1 VNLATALAP
10 FFVQQNTSTP
20 TTIGTGFGLFSGVTQ
35 TATPVTANTALTLS
49 AFYNGIEIITN
60 DYAKLPKAVFRKTD
74 NGRFKQSS
82 HPVNYLISKRP
93 NNLMTAFN
101 FDKMMLQY
109 AVLKGNAYAQIVRNN
124 TGTPVSLQLINQDQH
139 PVEVVEYNAKLFYK
153 VDGTVIAAEDM
164 LHIPGF
170 SFNGITGVSVIT
182 HAANSLGIN
191 LSAKEFAID
200 YYDQKGVGTGVVTA
214 ATKMD
219 NDAKTRLGEALAN
232 AFSTK
237 KNWQIP
243 IIDEASKFQHIKI
256 TPQESQFL
264 LTNKDGLG
272 EVARFLNI
280 PLHKLKSLDNVNN
293 SITENLEIQHGQDSI
308 LPWVRKFE
316 QEYDAKLFNAREIKQ
331 NYYTKVNI
339 NALLRADTK
348 TKTDYLTKG
357 IFSGWLTRNE
367 ARALEEMNPLEGLD
381 EPLTPVNTQTQEQ
394 IESKISA
401 DEK

>member
-1 VNLATALAP
+1 M
-10 FFVQQNTSTP
+10 
-20 TTIGTGFGLFSGVTQ
+20 FGAVTKKG
-35 TATPVTANTALTLS
+35 TPVTANTALTLS
-49 AFYNGIEIITN
+49 AFYNGLEIITN
-60 DYAKLPKAVFRKTD
+60 DYAKLPKAVFKKTEI
-74 NGRFKQSS
+74 GRFKQSS

>member
-1 VNLATALAP
+1 MDL
-10 FFVQQNTSTP
+10 STVLQPLFQSRSLP
-20 TTIGTGFGLFSGVTQ
+20 TTVGGGFSLFGGVT
-35 TATPVTANTALTLS
+35 TKKGVPVTANTALTLS

-60 DYAKLPKAVFRKTD
+60 DYAKLPKSVYQKTD
-74 NGRFKQSS
+74 AGRFKKSA

-93 NNLMTAFN
+93 NSFMTAFM

-109 AVLKGNAYAQIVRNN
+109 AVLKGNAYAQIIRGN
-124 TGTPVSLQLINQDQH
+124 TGTPVSLKLIDQDQH

-153 VDGTVIAAEDM
+153 VDSNIIAAEDM

-182 HAANSLGIN
+182 HAANSLGVN
-191 LSAKEFAID
+191 LSSKEFATD
-200 YYDQKGVGTGVVTA
+200 YYNEKGIGTGVVTSS
-214 ATKMD
+214 TKMD
-219 NDAKTRLGEALAN
+219 NDAKLRLGEALAN

-237 KNWQIP
+237 NNWQIP

-256 TPQESQFL
+256 SPQESMFL
-264 LTNKDGLG
+264 ATNKDALG
-272 EVARFLNI
+272 EIARFLNI

-293 SITENLEIQHGQDSI
+293 SITENLEIQHAQDSI

-316 QEYDAKLFNAREIKQ
+316 QEYDIKLFTNREIKA

-348 TKTDYLTKG
+348 TKTEYLTKG

-367 ARALEEMNPLEGLD
+367 ARALEEMNPLDGLD

-394 IESKISA
+394 IQSKLEV
-401 DEK
+401 DGK